1 MTVLVSGGA
10 GYIGS
15 HLCWLLAD
23 QGDDF
28 IVVDN
33 LSTGSE
39 YAIPPQTELIVGD
52 IGDVDFMTGVMKAH
66 KIDAVVHFAGSIIVP
81 ESVSDP
87 LKYYQNNTVNSLN
100 LIEACVT
107 AGVKHFIF
115 SSTATVYGEPKEN
128 PVTEDF
134 PFEPYNPYGT
144 SKVMTEMMLKDVAFA
159 HDFEYVALRY
169 FNVAGAD
176 PQQRTGQ
183 TNPDATHLIKVANK
197 VALGQRDHLEIFGD
211 DYDTPDGTGVRD
223 YIHVSD
229 LATAHWSALEYL
241 RGGGEAVALNC
252 GYGKGFSVKEVI
264 QTLEEIIGRK
274 LAVETGPRRAGDIGS
289 IIADNT
295 KIKSLLGWE
304 PKYDDLKG
312 IVKSAFDWE
321 TTLSQKNSQE

>member
-23 QGDDF
+23 RGEDF

-33 LSTGSE
+33 LSTGRE
-39 YAIPPQTELIVGD
+39 FAVPPQGELIVGD
-52 IGDVDFMTGVMKAH
+52 IGDQDFMSGVMKKH
-66 KIDAVVHFAGSIIVP
+66 DVDAVIHFAGSIIVP

-87 LKYYQNNTVNSLN
+87 LKYYKNNTANSRN
-100 LIEACVT
+100 LIEVCIEN
-107 AGVKHFIF
+107 GVKHFIF
-115 SSTATVYGEPKEN
+115 SSTATVYGEPAEN

-134 PFEPYNPYGT
+134 PFAPFNPYGT

-159 HDFEYVALRY
+159 HDFDYVALRY

-176 PQQRTGQ
+176 AQMRTGQ
-183 TNPDATHLIKVANK
+183 SNPDATHLIKVANQ

-229 LATAHWSALEYL
+229 LAEAHWSALEYL
-241 RGGGEAVALNC
+241 RQGGEAIALNC
-252 GYGKGFSVKEVI
+252 GYGKGFSVREVI
-264 QTLEEIIGRK
+264 ETLEGIIGGK
-274 LAVETGPRRAGDIGS
+274 LAVKTGPRRAGDIGS

-312 IVKSAFDWE
+312 IIKSALDWE
-321 TTLSQKNSQE
+321 EALSLKNSQD

>member
-1 MTVLVSGGA
+1 MTILVSGGA

-23 QGDDF
+23 RGEDF

-33 LSTGSE
+33 LSTGREFSV
-39 YAIPPQTELIVGD
+39 PPQGELIVGD
-52 IGDVDFMTGVMKAH
+52 VGDLEFMIGVMKDH
-66 KIDAVVHFAGSIIVP
+66 NIDAVVHFAGSIIVP

-87 LKYYQNNTVNSLN
+87 LKYYQNNTVNSRN

-107 AGVKHFIF
+107 SGVKHFIF
-115 SSTATVYGEPKEN
+115 SSTATVYGEPEKN
-128 PVTEDF
+128 PVTEEF
-134 PFEPYNPYGT
+134 PFAPFNPYGT

-159 HDFEYVALRY
+159 HDFDYVALRY

-176 PQQRTGQ
+176 PQKRTGQ
-183 TNPDATHLIKVANK
+183 STPNATHLIKIANQ

-229 LATAHWSALEYL
+229 LAAAHWAALEYL
-241 RGGGEAVALNC
+241 RGGGEAIALNC

-264 QTLEEIIGRK
+264 ETLEAVIGRK
-274 LAVETGPRRAGDIGS
+274 IAVETGPRRAGDIGMV
-289 IIADNT
+289 IADNS

-304 PKYDDLKG
+304 PQYDDLSG
-312 IVKSAFDWE
+312 IIKSALDWE
-321 TTLSQKNSQE
+321 EALSLKNSQD

>member
-23 QGDDF
+23 QGEEF
-28 IVVDN
+28 VVVDN
-33 LSTGSE
+33 LSTGRE
-39 YAIPPQTELIVGD
+39 FAIPPQGELIVGD
-52 IGDVDFMTGVMKAH
+52 VGDMELIANVIKQHNV
-66 KIDAVVHFAGSIIVP
+66 DAVVHFAGSIVVP

-87 LKYYQNNTVNSLN
+87 LKYYKNNTANSRN
-100 LIEACVT
+100 LIEACVES
-107 AGVKHFIF
+107 GVKHFIF
-115 SSTATVYGEPKEN
+115 SSTATVYGEPKKN

-134 PFEPYNPYGT
+134 PFAPFNPYGT

-159 HDFEYVALRY
+159 HDFDYVALRY

-176 PQQRTGQ
+176 PKKRTGQ
-183 TNPDATHLIKVANK
+183 STPNATHLLKIANQ
-197 VALGQRDHLEIFGD
+197 VALGQREYLEIFGE

-229 LATAHWSALEYL
+229 LAEAHWSALQYL
-241 RGGGEAVALNC
+241 RNGGKAIALNC
-252 GYGKGFSVKEVI
+252 GYGKGFSVREVI
-264 QTLEEIIGRK
+264 ETLEQVIGRK
-274 LAVETGPRRAGDIGS
+274 LPVKTGPRRPGDIGS

-312 IVKSAFDWE
+312 IVESALRWE
-321 TTLSQKNSQE
+321 EALAQKNSQD

>member
-23 QGDDF
+23 RGEAF
-28 IVVDN
+28 VVVDN
-33 LSTGSE
+33 LSTGREFS
-39 YAIPPQTELIVGD
+39 IPQQGELIVGD
-52 IGDVDFMTGVMKAH
+52 VGDKDLVADVMIQHDVD
-66 KIDAVVHFAGSIIVP
+66 AVIHFAGSIIVP
-81 ESVSDP
+81 ESVSEP
-87 LKYYQNNTVNSLN
+87 LKYYKNNTVNSRN
-100 LIEACVT
+100 LIETCVEND
-107 AGVKHFIF
+107 VKHFIF
-115 SSTATVYGEPKEN
+115 SSTATVYGEPEKN

-134 PFEPYNPYGT
+134 PFAPFNPYGT

-159 HDFEYVALRY
+159 HDFDYVALRY

-176 PQQRTGQ
+176 PQKRTGQ
-183 TNPDATHLIKVANK
+183 STPNATHLLKIANQ

-229 LATAHWSALEYL
+229 LAEAHWSALQYL
-241 RGGGEAVALNC
+241 RGGGKAIALNC
-252 GYGKGFSVKEVI
+252 GYGKGFSVREVI
-264 QTLEEIIGRK
+264 EKLEEVIGRK
-274 LAVETGPRRAGDIGS
+274 LPVETCPRRPGDIGS

-295 KIKSLLGWE
+295 RIKSVLGWE

-312 IVKSAFDWE
+312 IVESALRWE
-321 TTLSQKNSQE
+321 EVLAQKNSQD

>member
-23 QGDDF
+23 QGEEF
-28 IVVDN
+28 VVVDN
-33 LSTGSE
+33 LSTGRE
-39 YAIPPQTELIVGD
+39 FAIPPQGELIVGD
-52 IGDVDFMTGVMKAH
+52 VGDMELIANVIKQHNV
-66 KIDAVVHFAGSIIVP
+66 DAVVHFAGSIVVP

-87 LKYYQNNTVNSLN
+87 LKYYKNNTANSRN
-100 LIEACVT
+100 LIEACVEN
-107 AGVKHFIF
+107 GVKHFIF
-115 SSTATVYGEPKEN
+115 SSTATVYGEPKKN

-134 PFEPYNPYGT
+134 PFAPFNPYGT

-159 HDFEYVALRY
+159 HDFDYVALRY

-176 PQQRTGQ
+176 PKKRTGQ
-183 TNPDATHLIKVANK
+183 STPNATHLLKIANQ
-197 VALGQRDHLEIFGD
+197 VALGQREYLEIFGE

-229 LATAHWSALEYL
+229 LAEAHWSALQYL
-241 RGGGEAVALNC
+241 RSGGEAIALNC
-252 GYGKGFSVKEVI
+252 GYGKGFSVREVI
-264 QTLEEIIGRK
+264 ETLEQVIGRK
-274 LAVETGPRRAGDIGS
+274 LPVKTGPRRPGDIGS

-312 IVKSAFDWE
+312 IVESALRWE
-321 TTLSQKNSQE
+321 EALAQKNSQD

>member
-23 QGDDF
+23 QGEEF
-28 IVVDN
+28 VVVDN
-33 LSTGSE
+33 LSTGRE
-39 YAIPPQTELIVGD
+39 FAIPPQGELIVGD
-52 IGDVDFMTGVMKAH
+52 VGDMELIANVIKQHNV
-66 KIDAVVHFAGSIIVP
+66 DAVVHFAGSIVVP

-87 LKYYQNNTVNSLN
+87 LKYYKNNTANSRN
-100 LIEACVT
+100 LIEVCVEN
-107 AGVKHFIF
+107 GVKHFIF
-115 SSTATVYGEPKEN
+115 SSTATVYGEPKKN

-134 PFEPYNPYGT
+134 PFAPFNPYGT

-159 HDFEYVALRY
+159 HDFDYVALRY

-176 PQQRTGQ
+176 PKKRTGQ
-183 TNPDATHLIKVANK
+183 STPNATHLLKIANQ
-197 VALGQRDHLEIFGD
+197 VALGQREYLEIFGE

-229 LATAHWSALEYL
+229 LAEAHWSALQYL
-241 RGGGEAVALNC
+241 RSGGEAIALNC
-252 GYGKGFSVKEVI
+252 GYGKGFSVREVI
-264 QTLEEIIGRK
+264 ETLEQVIGRK
-274 LAVETGPRRAGDIGS
+274 LPVKTGPRRPGDIGS

-312 IVKSAFDWE
+312 IVESALRWE
-321 TTLSQKNSQE
+321 EALAQKNSQD

>member
-23 QGDDF
+23 QGEEF
-28 IVVDN
+28 VVVDN
-33 LSTGSE
+33 LSTGRE
-39 YAIPPQTELIVGD
+39 FAIPPQGELIVGD
-52 IGDVDFMTGVMKAH
+52 VGDMELIANVIKQHNV
-66 KIDAVVHFAGSIIVP
+66 DAVVHFAGSIVVP

-87 LKYYQNNTVNSLN
+87 LKYYKNNTANSRN
-100 LIEACVT
+100 LIEVCVEN
-107 AGVKHFIF
+107 GVKHFIF
-115 SSTATVYGEPKEN
+115 SSTATVYGEPKKN

-134 PFEPYNPYGT
+134 PFAPFNPYGT

-159 HDFEYVALRY
+159 HDFDYVALRY

-176 PQQRTGQ
+176 PKKRTGQ
-183 TNPDATHLIKVANK
+183 STPNATHLLKIANQ
-197 VALGQRDHLEIFGD
+197 VALGQREYLEIFGE

-229 LATAHWSALEYL
+229 LAEAHWSALQYL
-241 RGGGEAVALNC
+241 RGGGEAIALNC
-252 GYGKGFSVKEVI
+252 GYGKGFSVREVI
-264 QTLEEIIGRK
+264 ETLEQVIGRK
-274 LAVETGPRRAGDIGS
+274 LPVKTGPRRPGDIGS

-312 IVKSAFDWE
+312 IVESALRWE
-321 TTLSQKNSQE
+321 EALAQKNSQD

>member
-23 QGDDF
+23 QGEEF
-28 IVVDN
+28 VVVDN
-33 LSTGSE
+33 LSTGRE
-39 YAIPPQTELIVGD
+39 FAIPPQGDLIVGD
-52 IGDVDFMTGVMKAH
+52 VGDIELIANVIKQHNV
-66 KIDAVVHFAGSIIVP
+66 DAVVHFAGSIVVP

-87 LKYYQNNTVNSLN
+87 LKYYKNNTANSRN
-100 LIEACVT
+100 LIEVCVEN
-107 AGVKHFIF
+107 GVKHFIF
-115 SSTATVYGEPKEN
+115 SSTATVYGEPKKN

-134 PFEPYNPYGT
+134 PFAPFNPYGT

-159 HDFEYVALRY
+159 HDFDYVALRY

-176 PQQRTGQ
+176 PKKRTGQ
-183 TNPDATHLIKVANK
+183 STPNATHLLKIANQ
-197 VALGQRDHLEIFGD
+197 VALGQREYLEIFGE

-229 LATAHWSALEYL
+229 LAEAHWSALQYL
-241 RGGGEAVALNC
+241 RSGGEAIALNC
-252 GYGKGFSVKEVI
+252 GYGKGFSVREVI
-264 QTLEEIIGRK
+264 ETLEQVIGRK
-274 LAVETGPRRAGDIGS
+274 LPVKTGPRRPGDIGS

-312 IVKSAFDWE
+312 IVESALRWE
-321 TTLSQKNSQE
+321 EALAQKNSQD

>member
-23 QGDDF
+23 QGEEF
-28 IVVDN
+28 VVVDN
-33 LSTGSE
+33 LSTGRE
-39 YAIPPQTELIVGD
+39 FAVPPQGELIVGD
-52 IGDVDFMTGVMKAH
+52 VGDMELIAKVIKQHNV
-66 KIDAVVHFAGSIIVP
+66 DAVVHFAGSIVVP

-87 LKYYQNNTVNSLN
+87 LKYYKNNTANSRN
-100 LIEACVT
+100 LIEACVEN
-107 AGVKHFIF
+107 GVKHFIF
-115 SSTATVYGEPKEN
+115 SSTATVYGEPKKN

-134 PFEPYNPYGT
+134 PFAPFNPYGT

-159 HDFEYVALRY
+159 HDFDYVALRY

-176 PQQRTGQ
+176 PKKRTGQ
-183 TNPDATHLIKVANK
+183 STPNATHLLKIANQ
-197 VALGQRDHLEIFGD
+197 VALGQREYLEIFGE

-229 LATAHWSALEYL
+229 LAEAHWSALQYL
-241 RGGGEAVALNC
+241 RSGGEAIALNC
-252 GYGKGFSVKEVI
+252 GYGKGFSVREVI
-264 QTLEEIIGRK
+264 ETLEEVIGRK
-274 LAVETGPRRAGDIGS
+274 LPVKTGPRRPGDIGS

-312 IVKSAFDWE
+312 IVESALRWE
-321 TTLSQKNSQE
+321 EALAQKNSQD